1 MVGIPLR
8 WGRAEPL
15 VEVAGSGHIGVD
27 LLVMPCVS
35 GDGFIEE
42 EARDGDVVLYVN
54 WRAVVCGAYGG
65 VLVTLGIESQQ

>member
-27 LLVMPCVS
+27 LLVMPCFS
-35 GDGFIEE
+35 GNGFIEE
-42 EARDGDVVLYVN
+42 EARDGDVVRQLAGSGVWGV
-54 WRAVVCGAYGG
+54 WR
-65 VLVTLGIESQQ
+65 SFSNSWH